1 MKKIGQSF
9 NDLKIRNKL
18 LIVYMI
24 TVLLPII
31 ISNIVFYQTTSDNFI
46 QQKRRD
52 ADLMTEETKENVK
65 QLIDQALG
73 LSTTLYM
80 DMRLYEFF
88 DTTYTNPVDYIQ
100 GYTQVVHQYRKTVP
114 LYNAIQDIQFYTT
127 NPTML
132 YAGGVNMLN
141 NEDSDDVWYNS
152 LAHDGTPQILAAMD
166 EAGVSLDVYRKL
178 NYFSLYKTIY
188 TLFIFS

>member
-1 MKKIGQSF
+1 MKRVWESF

-24 TVLLPII
+24 TVLFPII

-46 QQKRRD
+46 AQKRD
-52 ADLMTEETKENVK
+52 DVELMTEETKENVK

-88 DTTYTNPVDYIQ
+88 DRSYADLVAYIQ

-114 LYNAIQDIQFYTT
+114 LYNAVQ
-127 NPTML
+127 
-132 YAGGVNMLN
+132 
-141 NEDSDDVWYNS
+141 
-152 LAHDGTPQILAAMD
+152 
-166 EAGVSLDVYRKL
+166 
-178 NYFSLYKTIY
+178 
-188 TLFIFS
+188 